1 MLLCCM
7 KTIKD
12 VFLNFQQGLSEVYD
26 SREIEAITLLVLEE
40 ITGMS
45 RAKIKGFPEDE
56 VDGEAVEKIQGIL
69 DELKIGRPVQ
79 YILGSTEFYGLNFLV
94 NPATLIPRPETEELV
109 EWVLSSV
116 SSFESAVGRELSI
129 LDIGTGSGC
138 IAISLKK
145 NLPGADVM
153 AIDIS
158 TDALDTAR
166 QNAVINDVTVNFI
179 HDDILDT
186 KFEIEHSKFE
196 IIVSNPPYVTLE
208 DKLQMHQ
215 NVTGFEPHSALFV
228 PEHDPLIFYKAIAD
242 FAQKK
247 LVPGG
252 YLFFEINEN
261 FGKEILEV
269 MADKGFTNIELRKD
283 MSGRDRMVKASPP
296 NPLKGELWNCVNP
309 FMSVFCSPFRGLG
322 DSIPRMKLN
331 NSTLQILP
339 V

>member
-26 SREIEAITLLVLEE
+26 SRETEAITLLVLEE
-40 ITGMS
+40 ITGIS
-45 RAKIKGFPEDE
+45 RAKIKAFPEDE
-56 VDGEAVEKIQGIL
+56 VDGEAAEKIEAIL
-69 DELKIGRPVQ
+69 EELKTGRPVQ
-79 YILGSTEFYGLNFLV
+79 YILGNTEFYGLNFLV

-109 EWVLSSV
+109 EWILSSV
-116 SSFESAVGRELSI
+116 GSGKFAVGRALSI

-145 NLPGADVM
+145 NLPGAEVT

-158 TDALDTAR
+158 TDALNTAT
-166 QNAVINDVTVNFI
+166 QNAVINEVKVGFV
-179 HDDILDT
+179 HDDILNSKSEIRNP
-186 KFEIEHSKFE
+186 KFD

-242 FAQKK
+242 FAQEK

-261 FGKEILEV
+261 LGKETLEV
-269 MADKGFTNIELRKD
+269 LADKGFTNIELRQD
-283 MSGRDRMVKASPP
+283 MSGRDRMVKA
-296 NPLKGELWNCVNP
+296 V
-309 FMSVFCSPFRGLG
+309 R
-322 DSIPRMKLN
+322 
-331 NSTLQILP
+331 
-339 V
+339 